1 MPQLHDLIDK
11 PQSEDKVLVSSFIP
25 QLNLLVKHINLMI
38 IDKDVLKAT
47 SKSNKTIW
55 YSLTSFIQTVS

>member
-55 YSLTSFIQTVS
+55 YSLTSFIQMVS

>member
-47 SKSNKTIW
+47 SESNKTIW
-55 YSLTSFIQTVS
+55 YSLTSFIQMVS